1 MKKNVLSRILIAC
14 LALAMLFGMVGCT
27 GTKPTEPNAGDH
39 ETVTLTIWLQ
49 SMLGSSEMLLEEN
62 ERYIYTAVER
72 FQEEYPWI
80 EFEIV
85 KTNGG
90 GESAA
95 MWKAGA
101 LAKAAPDIAEFW
113 SGNTMTDLAEYAYP
127 IYDLLS
133 EETKQNLGAWDTV
146 TVPGEETPM
155 AVPTP
160 FGTLSGIY
168 YNKEI
173 VKKAGLDFE
182 NNPPRTIEEFF
193 DACEKIKA
201 AGYTPIIADEASVD
215 YLQSYIFKFWMNQA
229 CTEQEVRDM
238 YNGKAK
244 FSENEGFLKA
254 LETYQELYTRGYVNQ
269 DTMSAS
275 DWEARWLSGTEA
287 AMTPSASHKASAF
300 SDGLGKDN
308 VGFMKV
314 PNLLPEAE
322 CNNYD
327 KMLGGAGQGL
337 IVSKDTKHPE
347 EVALFLDFLCT
358 PEEWEIYFNMKT
370 NSVPNVKG
378 VDTSK
383 LTDKIPVMTKMAGMT
398 DDAIGYCNYE
408 TADVSEAAG
417 RYIDDMLVGKMTPM
431 EVAKAMDDVAA
442 LAAGA

>member
-14 LALAMLFGMVGCT
+14 LALVMLFGMVGCA
-27 GTKPTEPNAGDH
+27 GTKPTEPKTDK

-49 SMLGSSEMLLEEN
+49 SMLGSAEMLLEEN
-62 ERYIYTAVER
+62 ERYINTAVAR
-72 FQEEYPWI
+72 FQEKYPHI
-80 EFEIV
+80 KFEIV

-113 SGNTMTDLAEYAYP
+113 SGDTMTSLAEYAYP

-133 EETKQNLGAWDTV
+133 EETKKNLGSWDTV
-146 TVPGEETPM
+146 TVPGETKPM
-155 AVPTP
+155 ALPTP

-182 NNPPRTIEEFF
+182 NNAPRTIEEFF
-193 DACEKIKA
+193 AACDKIKA
-201 AGYTPIIADEASVD
+201 AGYTPIIADEASVG
-215 YLQSYIFKFWMNQA
+215 YLQAYLCKFWYNQA
-229 CTEQEVRDM
+229 CSETEIRDM
-238 YNGKAK
+238 MAGKTK
-244 FSENEGFLKA
+244 FSENADFLKA
-254 LETYQELYTRGYVNQ
+254 LETYQQLYSKGYVNQ

-287 AMTPSASHKASAF
+287 AMTPSASHKAAAF

-308 VGFMKV
+308 VGFMKI

-347 EVALFLDFLCT
+347 EVALFLDFLCS
-358 PEEWEIYFNMKT
+358 PAEWEIYFNMKT
-370 NSVPNVKG
+370 NSIPNVAG

-383 LTDKIPVMTKMAGMT
+383 LTDKIPVMTTLAALAVDK
-398 DDAIGYCNYE
+398 IGYCNYE
-408 TADVSEAAG
+408 TPDVSEAMD

-431 EVAKAMDDVAA
+431 EVAKALDGVAA